1 MKKTFT
7 IMCLCALMLCGC
19 ASEPQAAE
27 METFIMEDTYTI
39 GTTGPEFKE
48 IEETLTEETTV
59 VLAQETTAESV
70 QETTAEQMTDTTA
83 ATTKNPY
90 IEYVEGF
97 YINIASPY
105 EQWHF
110 YDDGR
115 FHFAGQELTY
125 DVQEK
130 DYQIRLIISD
140 GREYDVLAGYDD
152 SLTLVS
158 DDGEM
163 VELYEEGS
171 EQVMEAREK
180 RRLYVENA
188 DLFDKFPDESG
199 WMEDCDYGDIP
210 YLADADYIEK
220 SLTEGIFL
228 VSTPEELAS
237 FNYYVNTSPF
247 GELLLMQLQNDIDLS
262 GYRWTPMGWYG
273 GKFDCPFISM
283 VDGNGYS
290 IKNMMIDYHS
300 GSVGFIGWET
310 GCAVYN
316 ITFENASV
324 SGSSMVGIITGQ
336 AIGGYYENCHV
347 NGEVNGSSAGAMIG
361 HAATDRL
368 IDCTADVI
376 VNGEQFDFLTWNDKE
391 KSEIVI
397 ENPVEITIDDT
408 YTVTRPE
415 VEGYTNLGWLIEK
428 DGLQVLHR
436 NAENEL
442 SYQYFVRDPGVYTIC
457 LTAWVDGQYVPISN
471 IIEYT
476 IY

>member
-1 MKKTFT
+1 MKKHFL
-7 IMCLCALMLCGC
+7 IMSLCTLMFCGC
-19 ASEPQAAE
+19 RSESQSVE
-27 METFIMEDTYTI
+27 MENIITDDTYTI
-39 GTTGPEFKE
+39 GTSAPELIKNG
-48 IEETLTEETTV
+48 ETFTEETMMESV
-59 VLAQETTAESV
+59 SETTSV
-70 QETTAEQMTDTTA
+70 SASETTA
-83 ATTKNPY
+83 ATTENPC

-97 YINIASPY
+97 YINIANPY

-110 YDDGR
+110 FGDGS
-115 FHFAGQELTY
+115 FHYAGQELTY

-130 DYQIRLIISD
+130 DYQLRLIISD
-140 GREYDVLAGYDD
+140 GREYDVLVGYDD
-152 SLTLVS
+152 SLTLAS
-158 DDGEM
+158 DSGE
-163 VELYEEGS
+163 VIELYEEGS

-199 WMEDCDYGDIP
+199 WLEERDYGDIP

-220 SLTEGIFL
+220 SLIEGMFL

-247 GELLLMQLQNDIDLS
+247 GELLFMQLQNDIDLS
-262 GYRWTPMGWYG
+262 GYHWAPMGWYG
-273 GKFDCPFISM
+273 GKYDCPFVCA

-290 IKNMMIDYHS
+290 IKNMTIDYND

-310 GCAVYN
+310 GCSVCN

-324 SGSSMVGIITGQ
+324 SGGSMVGIITGQ

-347 NGEVNGSSAGAMIG
+347 SGMVNGYSAGSMIG

-368 IDCTADVI
+368 IDCTADVV
-376 VNGEQFDFLTWNDKE
+376 VNGEPFDFLTWNDKE

-397 ENPVEITIDDT
+397 ENPVEITMDND

-442 SYQYFVRDPGVYTIC
+442 SYQYFGRDPGVYTVC

-476 IY
+476 ID